1 MTKKS
6 NVHPDHYKTGGRDRP
21 DDAAAA
27 RLNRA
32 IVAKMAS
39 RESPD
44 RLTKK
49 LYFERPEPPGPG
61 APESPARPMKKRSHA
76 AAGSARKAGPRKA
89 TTTKRVAATRKAAA
103 RPNRQATKKSGSG
116 RRAKRPSARPSK
128 KR

>member
-1 MTKKS
+1 MSKKS

-39 RESPD
+39 REGPD
-44 RLTKK
+44 RMTKK
-49 LYFERPEPPGPG
+49 FYFERPEPPGPV
-61 APESPARPMKKRSHA
+61 APEPPARPMKKRPPA
-76 AAGSARKAGPRKA
+76 AAGSARKAGARKA
-89 TTTKRVAATRKAAA
+89 ATTKRVTATRKPAA
-103 RPNRQATKKSGSG
+103 RPRRQATKKSGSG
-116 RRAKRPSARPSK
+116 RQAKRASSRPTK

>member
-6 NVHPDHYKTGGRDRP
+6 NVHPDHYKTDGRDRP

-39 RESPD
+39 REGPD
-44 RLTKK
+44 RMTKK
-49 LYFERPEPPGPG
+49 FYFERPEPPGPE
-61 APESPARPMKKRSHA
+61 APEAPARPMKKRPHA
-76 AAGSARKAGPRKA
+76 AKGSTRKAGPRKA
-89 TTTKRVAATRKAAA
+89 TATKRVAGARKPAHA
-103 RPNRQATKKSGSG
+103 RRQATKKSGSG
-116 RRAKRPSARPSK
+116 RRAKRPPARPSK

>member
-6 NVHPDHYKTGGRDRP
+6 NVHPDHYKTDGRDRP

-44 RLTKK
+44 RTAKK
-49 LYFERPEPPGPG
+49 FYFERPEATEPVPAKDTGSRG
-61 APESPARPMKKRSHA
+61 AKKKA
-76 AAGSARKAGPRKA
+76 AQPRAAKSRAGKKVAVPRRAVKTRKAGPRQKGTA
-89 TTTKRVAATRKAAA
+89 
-103 RPNRQATKKSGSG
+103 
-116 RRAKRPSARPSK
+116 RRAGPGAGK
-128 KR
+128 K